1 VGGAA
6 QEGAEADALS
16 GRALA
21 AVAAGALV
29 LLAGALAFAL
39 LRPGAPTAA
48 APALPLTVATSISPT
63 PAFFGDLLTARTEV
77 LVDANRV
84 DPGSVRVE
92 TDFFPY
98 AQANAPLRSSSH
110 SGPLVAL
117 GYRFPISCLS
127 GDCAP
132 GPGIRRVVLPL
143 LVVRARLR
151 DGRETVV
158 RTTWPHIALAPRVD
172 EAALRTSPLGWRT
185 QLAVPA
191 VSYRMSPGTL
201 LAVLLSSAAALALA
215 ALAIV
220 AVEYARW
227 TRLRE
232 TRASALSRVGLA
244 LALARESMRRN
255 PDDRR
260 KALALLARVLAGK
273 EADGDRLASAAEQLA
288 WSRDRPDPDRVGALA
303 DQVEREVTTR

>member
-1 VGGAA
+1 M
-6 QEGAEADALS
+6 S
-16 GRALA
+16 PRALA
-21 AVAAGALV
+21 AVAAGGLV
-29 LLAGALAFAL
+29 LLAGALAFAV
-39 LRPGAPTAA
+39 LRPGAPAA
-48 APALPLTVATSISPT
+48 SAPPSLLAVSTSISPR
-63 PAFFGDLLTARTEV
+63 PSFFGDLVTASTEV

-84 DPGSVRVE
+84 DPNSVRVA
-92 TDFFPY
+92 TDFYPY
-98 AQANAPLRSSSH
+98 GQAQASLRSSSR

-117 GYRFPISCLS
+117 GYRFTISCLS

-158 RTTWPHIALAPRVD
+158 RERWPQVVVAPRVD
-172 EAALRTSPLGWRT
+172 QAALRTFPLGWRT
-185 QLAVPA
+185 QLAVPT
-191 VSYRMSPGTL
+191 VSYRVSPGRL
-201 LAVLLSSAAALALA
+201 LAILSACAAALVLAALAL
-215 ALAIV
+215 V

-244 LALARESMRRN
+244 LALAREAMRRN

-260 KALALLARVLAGK
+260 KALALLGRVLDGK
-273 EADGDRLASAAEQLA
+273 DPDADRLASAAEKLA
-288 WSRDRPDPDRVGALA
+288 WSRDRPDPDRMAALA
-303 DQVEREVTTR
+303 DEVEREVSTR